1 MQPPSQPRHSD
12 PTRPYPNEG
21 VPDHSSTGATARATT
36 ATEISDRAAAKPAF
50 PRGSVEAPVF
60 TPLAKSRARR
70 KSKGSGFRAGEAEF
84 RTRLQRKR
92 PGNGKRPRR
101 FSNLQLIGLIG
112 AGIALP
118 FCLFTDIPGLDT
130 PGERMLG
137 IFIAAILL
145 WATEAVPLYATAVG
159 VIFAQV
165 LLLSDQ
171 SILPVAENAPTAAT
185 FFNSLSSPVIILFMG
200 GFLLADCAAKFK
212 VDRALCA
219 LLLRPFLKNARLTLL
234 GIMMITAVLGMFMS
248 NTATT
253 AAMFAM
259 VMPVMKALP
268 QGKARAGIA
277 LSIPAAANVSGIST
291 PVSSPPNAIAL
302 AALQNQGIHITFVQW
317 MLAAIPLVIVMM
329 VAVWLFIAYS
339 FIPADTTL
347 KIDTSARFNRSK
359 RAIAFYVIAVTTIG
373 LWMTGPLHGV
383 SSNTVGFLPVVA
395 LLFLGVMNGEDVRKL
410 DWPILWLV
418 AGGIALGSGVGMTG
432 LDRWL
437 IGSINWAAIPEA
449 IIFLVL
455 AALTA
460 TLGIF
465 LSNSAAA
472 NLLVPMAI
480 GISTGLTSGT
490 TEIALVVAMACSL
503 GVLLPISTPP
513 NAIAYSTGAVSTE
526 DMVKVGLVI
535 GVIGVVMLAFVM
547 PTFWEF
553 LGIL

>member
-1 MQPPSQPRHSD
+1 
-12 PTRPYPNEG
+12 
-21 VPDHSSTGATARATT
+21 
-36 ATEISDRAAAKPAF
+36 
-50 PRGSVEAPVF
+50 
-60 TPLAKSRARR
+60 
-70 KSKGSGFRAGEAEF
+70 
-84 RTRLQRKR
+84 
-92 PGNGKRPRR
+92 
-101 FSNLQLIGLIG
+101 
-112 AGIALP
+112 
-118 FCLFTDIPGLDT
+118 
-130 PGERMLG
+130 
-137 IFIAAILL
+137 
-145 WATEAVPLYATAVG
+145 
-159 VIFAQV
+159 
-165 LLLSDQ
+165 
-171 SILPVAENAPTAAT
+171 
-185 FFNSLSSPVIILFMG
+185 
-200 GFLLADCAAKFK
+200 
-212 VDRALCA
+212 
-219 LLLRPFLKNARLTLL
+219 
-234 GIMMITAVLGMFMS
+234 
-248 NTATT
+248 
-253 AAMFAM
+253 
-259 VMPVMKALP
+259 
-268 QGKARAGIA
+268 
-277 LSIPAAANVSGIST
+277 
-291 PVSSPPNAIAL
+291 
-302 AALQNQGIHITFVQW
+302 

-359 RAIAFYVIAVTTIG
+359 RAIAFYIIAVTTIG
-373 LWMTGPLHGV
+373 LWMTEPLHGV

-395 LLFLGVMNGEDVRKL
+395 LLFLGVMNGEDIRKL

-437 IGSINWAAIPEA
+437 IGSIEWAAIPES

-480 GISTGLTSGT
+480 GISTGLSSGT

-513 NAIAYSTGAVSTE
+513 NAIAYSTGAVNTE

-535 GVIGVVMLAFVM
+535 GVIGVIMLAFVM
-547 PTFWEF
+547 PPFWDF

>member
-36 ATEISDRAAAKPAF
+36 ATEISDRAAAKPAL

-373 LWMTGPLHGV
+373 LWMTEPLHGV

>member
-1 MQPPSQPRHSD
+1 MQPPKQPRHSD
-12 PTRPYPNEG
+12 PVRPHPDNGASNQALPNG
-21 VPDHSSTGATARATT
+21 SSPAITEECPRPATIPATVSGPRAK
-36 ATEISDRAAAKPAF
+36 A
-50 PRGSVEAPVF
+50 
-60 TPLAKSRARR
+60 RARR
-70 KSKGSGFRAGEAEF
+70 RSQGGFRAGEAEF
-84 RTRLQRKR
+84 RTRLQRKKSSQ
-92 PGNGKRPRR
+92 GKKPRR
-101 FSNLQLIGLIG
+101 FSNLQLVGLIG
-112 AGIALP
+112 AAIGLLL
-118 FCLFTDIPGLDT
+118 CLTTDIPGLDT
-130 PGERMLG
+130 SGERMLG

-165 LLLSDQ
+165 LFLSDQ
-171 SILPVAENAPTAAT
+171 AIVPVAENAPTAAT

-234 GIMMITAVLGMFMS
+234 GIMLITAVLGMFMS

-317 MLAAIPLVIVMM
+317 MLAAVPLVIVMM

-359 RAIAFYVIAVTTIG
+359 RAIAFYVIAITTIG
-373 LWMTGPLHGV
+373 LWMTEPLHGV

-395 LLFLGVMNGEDVRKL
+395 LFFLGVMNGEDVRKL

-437 IGSINWAAIPEA
+437 IGSIDWAAIPES

-460 TLGIF
+460 TLGVF

-480 GISTGLTSGT
+480 GISTGLSSGT

-513 NAIAYSTGAVSTE
+513 NAIAYSTGSVTTE

-535 GVIGVVMLAFVM
+535 GVVGVTMLAFVM
-547 PTFWEF
+547 PPFWDF